1 MHNFIIWSGWLIDRE
16 YTKRLEFRKKVLS
29 SSRVC
34 YYRFMLFSLIVSLL
48 TGLITIY
55 LFKGL

>member
-1 MHNFIIWSGWLIDRE
+1 LHNFIIWSGWLIDRE

-29 SSRVC
+29 SSRIC
-34 YYRFMLFSLIVSLL
+34 YYSFMLSSLIVLLL
-48 TGLITIY
+48 TGLTTIY